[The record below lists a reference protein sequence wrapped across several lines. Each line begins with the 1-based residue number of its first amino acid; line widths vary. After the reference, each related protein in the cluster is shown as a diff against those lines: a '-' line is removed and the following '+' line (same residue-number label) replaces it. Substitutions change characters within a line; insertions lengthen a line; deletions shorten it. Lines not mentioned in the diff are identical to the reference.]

1 MGFKAHSF
9 VCFFK
14 EEEMCLAKSVE
25 TIAFEVGERIAEEMG
40 FYLVDASFD
49 KEKEGNFLRLYID
62 KEGGI
67 GIDDCEAFSMA
78 FDKEFDENLIKTN
91 YCLEVSSPGVDRVL
105 KKEREFLYYL
115 GRDVEVKLYSAI
127 DGVKE
132 FTAQLL
138 GFENDMIK
146 LLFGE
151 KEIEIPKSK
160 AVYVRLAFKF

>member
-9 VCFFK
+9 VCFSK
-14 EEEMCLAKSVE
+14 KEEMCLANSVE
-25 TIAFEVGERIAEEMG
+25 NTAFEIGEKIAEEMG

-49 KEKEGNFLRLYID
+49 REKEGNFLRLYID
-62 KEGGI
+62 KEGGV
-67 GIDDCEAFSMA
+67 GIDDCEAFSVA

-115 GRDVEVKLYSAI
+115 GREVEVKLYSAI

-138 GFENDMIK
+138 GFENDTVK

-151 KEIEIPKSK
+151 KEIELPKSK